1 MTSIEDVTKIVA
13 RSEER
18 MTQIIHKEINSLREE
33 VKNDR
38 ETSHQALAKTI
49 SNFGDV
55 VMKSTAR
62 LEKFAETYNQRIL
75 DLEFW
80 KEVHKSETLNICE
93 KVENVRET
101 LKKLMWI
108 VITGVVVAVLGL
120 ILK

>member
-13 RSEER
+13 QSEER
-18 MTQIIHKEINSLREE
+18 MIQILHKEINSLREE
-33 VKNDR
+33 VKTDR
-38 ETSHQALAKTI
+38 ETSHMALAKTI

>member
-1 MTSIEDVTKIVA
+1 MTSIDDVTKIVA
-13 RSEER
+13 QSEER
-18 MTQIIHKEINSLREE
+18 MIQILHKEINSLREE
-33 VKNDR
+33 VKTDR
-38 ETSHQALAKTI
+38 ETSHMALAKTI